1 MTEEKKTQIR
11 KRVFAAEIV
20 LALLM
25 VAYLVYVLVTKNSN
39 STVFHIL
46 TGVILFSVLIL
57 NDFVEPYFT
66 KTLEEL
72 DEFRKG
78 AYKKYV
84 LCDAAAYI
92 GLLMFIM
99 TFGSDD
105 STYMFVSVC
114 MFMVGTRKK
123 NEFRKV
129 YMGEITKEDVKAAKE
144 AAAESE
150 TIETEAVETEAAEAI
165 EE

>member
-1 MTEEKKTQIR
+1 MTEEKKMQIR

-39 STVFHIL
+39 STIFHIL

-66 KTLEEL
+66 NTLKEL
-72 DEFRKG
+72 DEYRMA

-99 TFGSDD
+99 TFGGED

-114 MFMVGTRKK
+114 MFVVGTRKK

-144 AAAESE
+144 AAEKAEI
-150 TIETEAVETEAAEAI
+150 IEVEAVETEESV

>member
-11 KRVFAAEIV
+11 KRVFAVEVV

-99 TFGSDD
+99 TFGNDD

-114 MFMVGTRKK
+114 MFVVGTRKK

-129 YMGEITKEDVKAAKE
+129 YMGEITKEDVNAAKE
-144 AAAESE
+144 AAAEA
-150 TIETEAVETEAAEAI
+150 EAAVEAAEAI